1 MIDQR
6 PITNRRGRRG
16 TQRKVMQLR
25 LGNWKSV
32 IFGIQFPNFKFQSQ
46 IPPLRP
52 SASSAV
58 NRRGFTLLEMILSLA
73 ILAGAMAAIG
83 ELVRLGGAR
92 SSQAVELTQAE
103 LLAESVMAEIAAG
116 VRTSDPV
123 FMAPYEEAETD
134 ADGQPM
140 WLYSIE
146 TESTAEPGM
155 LSIRVTVARNDDDGG
170 GGSGGGTEYS
180 LVRWM
185 IDPETLS
192 TLSAANISGTGTG
205 GQP

>member
-1 MIDQR
+1 MIALLCASVSSVVHPIR
-6 PITNRRGRRG
+6 P
-16 TQRKVMQLR
+16 K
-25 LGNWKSV
+25 
-32 IFGIQFPNFKFQSQ
+32 
-46 IPPLRP
+46 
-52 SASSAV
+52 
-58 NRRGFTLLEMILSLA
+58 RGFTLLEMILSLA

-83 ELVRLGGAR
+83 ELVRMGGAR

-146 TESTAEPGM
+146 TESTAEQGM
-155 LSIRVTVARNDDDGG
+155 LSIRVTVARNDAGG
-170 GGSGGGTEYS
+170 GGGAEYS

-185 IDPETLS
+185 IDPETLA
-192 TLSAANISGTGTG
+192 TLSAATTTTG